1 MRPEAE
7 ARRTALLGG
16 GLGLLLALAL
26 LAPCLTGSRVPA
38 RGDLAPFFWPMKA
51 YTAARWSSGE
61 IPLWN
66 PLSGCGEPWLA
77 QLQTGA
83 LYPGDLPFLLPW
95 PFGPTAGISLH
106 LAVAAAGMAAWLWAL
121 GASRAGALAGAATYA
136 GGGAFLS
143 LIPAYNNACAAA
155 WLPWVFLGAR
165 RAVEEGRVITLAVPL
180 ALAFLAG
187 EPALA
192 LAGGLAAA
200 FVAFASKREGSRTTV
215 PVPPGRAARSLALGA
230 LLAIGLASAVLAPF
244 GEHVVRSGRAAG
256 VDRAE
261 AMARPVGPGDLAD
274 LFLPPSDET
283 TRTASG
289 WRGGY
294 LLSLA
299 LGPAVF
305 LLAAGAGAG
314 FPGRGR
320 LLGALAL
327 VGAVG
332 FLLSLGAHGL
342 LAPLLHGAG
351 LFRGLRFPARW
362 FVFTHLLVAVLAGAG
377 LDGWLH
383 GEFRSPAARLTAR
396 AVLGGTAALLLAAL
410 LPGALSAG
418 RDPFR
423 GAVVVLAAALLAALL
438 AWRRFHPAKARWH
451 AVAALFL
458 AIGPLPFVA
467 RDPVLAV
474 PASDVRPDMRSML
487 GLSRREG
494 ENRVFSMVSD
504 SEVLVRTTLDGRGR
518 WTPESP
524 GNGARSLAG
533 YANLFEEI
541 PSADSA
547 SPIPDLRRLRVFGA
561 VLSGGSPQAVF
572 SLANVRSFITS
583 FRVTMPGAQL
593 VRRVSGVY
601 RYDFPSPSG
610 RLFFPRIV
618 RFASDDEVSA
628 ALRSPAFAPGD
639 AAFVYAG
646 GASHPLPAAR
656 PALAAA
662 RVEVDRPERTE
673 ISLNSSGSAFV
684 VLTRAFN
691 EGWKGEVDGKPLPL
705 VRTDLAFTGFTVP
718 SGAHRVVLRY
728 LPLSFIMGAAM
739 SAICLLVTVFLWL
752 NSPPPAEIS

>member
-1 MRPEAE
+1 VRAE

-26 LAPCLTGSRVPA
+26 LTPCLTGSRVPA
-38 RGDLAPFFWPMKA
+38 RGDLTPFFWPMKA
-51 YTAARWSSGE
+51 YTAARWTSGE
-61 IPLWN
+61 LPLWN

-77 QLQTGA
+77 QLQTGV

-121 GASRAGALAGAATYA
+121 GTSRAGALAGAATYA

-143 LIPAYNNACAAA
+143 LIPAYNNACTAA

-192 LAGGLAAA
+192 LAAGLAAA
-200 FVAFASKREGSRTTV
+200 FVAFASRREGNRTTV
-215 PVPPGRAARSLALGA
+215 SVAPGRAARSLAFGA
-230 LLAIGLASAVLAPF
+230 LLAIGLTSAVLAPF

-299 LGPAVF
+299 LGPAVL

-342 LAPLLHGAG
+342 LAPFLHGAG
-351 LFRGLRFPARW
+351 LLRGLRFPARW
-362 FVFTHLLVAVLAGAG
+362 FVFTHLLVAVLVGAG

-383 GEFRSPAARLTAR
+383 GEFRSPAARLAAR

-423 GAVVVLAAALLAALL
+423 GAVVVSAATLLAALL
-438 AWRRFHPAKARWH
+438 AWRRYHPARPRWH
-451 AVAALFL
+451 AAAALLL
-458 AIGPLPFVA
+458 AAGPLPFVA
-467 RDPVLAV
+467 RDPLLTV
-474 PASDVRPDMRSML
+474 PASEVRPGLRPLL
-487 GLSRREG
+487 GLSHGEG

-504 SEVLVRTTLDGRGR
+504 AAVLVRTTLGDQGR

-524 GNGARSLAG
+524 AKGARSLAG
-533 YANLFEEI
+533 YTNLFEEI

-572 SLANVRSFITS
+572 SLANVRSFITP
-583 FRVTMPGAQL
+583 FRIKMPGAQL
-593 VRRVSGVY
+593 VRSAGGVQ

-610 RLFFPRIV
+610 RIFFPRTV
-618 RFASDDEVSA
+618 RFASDDEVFS
-628 ALRSPAFAPGD
+628 ALRNPSFAPGD
-639 AAFVYAG
+639 VAFVFTGDAPV
-646 GASHPLPAAR
+646 SLPAAR

-662 RVEVDRPERTE
+662 RVEVDRPERME
-673 ISLNSSGSAFV
+673 ISSESSGSVFV
-684 VLTRAFN
+684 VLTRTFN
-691 EGWKGEVDGKPLPL
+691 EGWKGEVDGRPLPL
-705 VRTDLAFTGFTVP
+705 VRTDLAFTGFTIP
-718 SGAHRVVLRY
+718 PGAHRIVLRY
-728 LPLSFIMGAAM
+728 LPASFVVGAAL
-739 SAICLLVTVFLWL
+739 SVVSLLITVFLWL
-752 NSPPPAEIS
+752 NSPPPAEVS

>member
-1 MRPEAE
+1 MRAE
-7 ARRTALLGG
+7 ARRTAILGG
-16 GLGLLLALAL
+16 GLGLLLGLAL
-26 LAPCLTGSRVPA
+26 LYPCLTGTRVPA
-38 RGDLAPFFWPMKA
+38 RGDLAPFFWPMKD
-51 YTAARWSSGE
+51 YTAARWAARE

-77 QLQTGA
+77 QLQVGA

-95 PFGPTAGISLH
+95 PFGPCAGISLH

-143 LIPAYNNACAAA
+143 LVPAYNNACTAA

-165 RAVEEGRVITLAVPL
+165 HAVEEGRVAALAVPL

-192 LAGGLAAA
+192 AAGGLAAA
-200 FVAFASKREGSRTTV
+200 FVALASRREGRRRTV
-215 PVPPGRAARSLALGA
+215 FVSPGRAASSLSLGILLAVGLAL
-230 LLAIGLASAVLAPF
+230 AVLAPF
-244 GEHVVRSGRAAG
+244 AEHVVRSGRASS

-299 LGPAVF
+299 LGPAVL

-320 LLGALAL
+320 LLAALAL

-332 FLLSLGAHGL
+332 FLLSLGERGL
-342 LAPLLHGAG
+342 LAPILHGAG
-351 LFRGLRFPARW
+351 LLRGVRFPARW
-362 FVFTHLLVAVLAGAG
+362 FVFTHLLVAVLTGAG

-383 GEFRSPAARLTAR
+383 GDFRRPAARLAAR
-396 AVLGGTAALLLAAL
+396 AALGAVAALLLAAL
-410 LPGALSAG
+410 LPGALSVG
-418 RDPFR
+418 RDPLR

-438 AWRRFHPAKARWH
+438 AWRWYRPARPRWH
-451 AVAALFL
+451 AAAALLL

-467 RDPVLAV
+467 RDPLLAV
-474 PASDVRPDMRSML
+474 TASDVRPGLRLLL

-494 ENRVFSMVSD
+494 ESRVFSMVSD
-504 SEVLVRTTLDGRGR
+504 SKVLVRATLDGQGR
-518 WTPESP
+518 WTRESP
-524 GNGARSLAG
+524 GSGARSLAG

-547 SPIPDLRRLRVFGA
+547 SPLPDPRRVRVLGA

-572 SLANVRSFITS
+572 SLANVRSIIAPV
-583 FRVTMPGAQL
+583 RITMPGAQL
-593 VRRVSGVY
+593 IRRTGGVY

-610 RLFFPRIV
+610 RLFFPRTV
-618 RFASDDEVSA
+618 RFASDDDVFT
-628 ALRSPAFAPGD
+628 ALRSPDFSPD
-639 AAFVYAG
+639 DVAFVDTG
-646 GASHPLPAAR
+646 GASTSLPAAR

-673 ISLNSSGSAFV
+673 ISSDSSGDAFV
-684 VLTRAFN
+684 VLTRTFD

-718 SGAHRVVLRY
+718 AGAHRVVLRY
-728 LPLSFIMGAAM
+728 LPLSFIVGAAV
-739 SAICLLVTVFLWL
+739 SAICLLLTVVLWL
-752 NSPPPAEIS
+752 RSPPLVETS